1 MLEVDLDRVIEAVV
15 AAGPGAPVFEAYDRY
30 CRLGGR
36 LSLGQF
42 FDVLVHYGM
51 AVRRGLR

>member
-1 MLEVDLDRVIEAVV
+1 MLEVDLDRVIEAVRGTNDV
-15 AAGPGAPVFEAYDRY
+15 MEAYDRY

-42 FDVLVHYGM
+42 FDVLVHYGI